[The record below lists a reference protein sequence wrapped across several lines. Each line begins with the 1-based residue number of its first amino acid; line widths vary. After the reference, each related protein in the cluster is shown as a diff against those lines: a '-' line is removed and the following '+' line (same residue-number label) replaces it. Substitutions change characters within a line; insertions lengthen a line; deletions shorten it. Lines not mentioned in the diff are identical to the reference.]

1 MEKDNSVPSEATTSI
16 CAFVFKLRR
25 KKKCRSY
32 PKRLISGCR
41 HKDMS
46 SASVWWT
53 WIQATSPDEVLQKAT
68 YSGKANSLILASANE
83 IFFFLT
89 QNFISLQSSF
99 YRWDPHYRICKNFRI
114 FSIGPTL
121 LHSTTKY
128 LFIRV
133 AQCSLRINN
142 LCLFWCLLHRA
153 LFHEWQIDFILHAH
167 SKWRFELCIKKGY
180 LKSNDPYVW

>member
-1 MEKDNSVPSEATTSI
+1 MCLCVQAKE
-16 CAFVFKLRR
+16 

-32 PKRLISGCR
+32 PKRLISGSR

-68 YSGKANSLILASANE
+68 YSGKANSLILASVSE

-99 YRWDPHYRICKNFRI
+99 RRWDPHYRICKNFRI
-114 FSIGPTL
+114 FSIGSTL
-121 LHSTTKY
+121 LHYTTKC

-133 AQCSLRINN
+133 AERSLRINN
-142 LCLFWCLLHRA
+142 LCLFGVYYTGRCFMNDKL
-153 LFHEWQIDFILHAH
+153 IL
-167 SKWRFELCIKKGY
+167 SCMPLPNEGLNFLSRKVL
-180 LKSNDPYVW
+180 